1 MRSRVIDLIGALALL
16 IVAVPASARPT
27 PDDYRAVGVRL
38 SVPAQLPMQAVLT
51 DESGARRAL
60 HDIISRPTILIFSD
74 FTCRT
79 LCGPVV
85 AFVAEA
91 LRQSG
96 LKSEGQFELLVV
108 GLDPKDDAEA
118 AARQRRDH
126 LGDDAALNA
135 AAHFV
140 TVDAGTI
147 GSLTDALGYRY
158 RYDAADDQYLHPAAA
173 YVLRGDGAVSRV
185 LTGIGLSGA
194 DLRLALVEAGDGRI
208 GTTADR
214 IRLLC
219 SHFDPAQGTYNVA
232 VSRLMA
238 GTGGATVVILAL
250 LIGGLILV
258 GRRQPLRRPPG

>member
-1 MRSRVIDLIGALALL
+1 MRNSVIELIAALALL
-16 IVAVPASARPT
+16 IVAAPASARPT
-27 PDDYRAVGVRL
+27 PDDYRAVGVSL
-38 SVPAQLPMQAVLT
+38 PEHAHVPMQAVVT
-51 DESGARRAL
+51 DEAGTRRAL
-60 HDIISRPTILIFSD
+60 HDLISRPTVLIVSD

-96 LKSEGQFELLVV
+96 LKIAGQFGLLVV

-140 TVDAGTI
+140 TADADTVRA
-147 GSLTDALGYRY
+147 LTDALGYRY

-194 DLRLALVEAGDGRI
+194 DLRLALVEAGDGKI
-208 GTTADR
+208 GTTTDR

-219 SHFDPAQGTYNVA
+219 SHFDPTQGAYTVA

-238 GTGGATVVILAL
+238 GTGVATIVILVL

-258 GRRQPLRRPPG
+258 GRQPLRRPPR